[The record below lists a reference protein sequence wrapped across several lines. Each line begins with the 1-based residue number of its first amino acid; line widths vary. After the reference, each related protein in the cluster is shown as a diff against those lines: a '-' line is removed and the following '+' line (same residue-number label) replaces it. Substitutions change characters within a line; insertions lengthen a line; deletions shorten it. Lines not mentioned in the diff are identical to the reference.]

1 MISEQKNSNKNFDA
15 GENDVGDFR
24 ILKAV
29 SHPFLL
35 IIRKQLLA
43 KGRNGIGY
51 NKTANNNDGN
61 TENRRTM
68 DVQRKTVLIEPAFQP
83 QLIDDET
90 CSENQ
95 KIRNYSISK
104 KDKQGRAQGPY
115 GFHNSIRLAQQ

>member
-43 KGRNGIGY
+43 EGRNGIGY
-51 NKTANNNDGN
+51 NKTA
-61 TENRRTM
+61 
-68 DVQRKTVLIEPAFQP
+68 
-83 QLIDDET
+83 
-90 CSENQ
+90 
-95 KIRNYSISK
+95 
-104 KDKQGRAQGPY
+104 KQGRAQGPY